1 MTKKEKKPKRSELH
15 RQILERARISPDI
28 ISVSTT
34 KQTSSDANTVGR
46 ASAKLFNSISNRRQ
60 YDSYCRPIK
69 GKADDSNI
77 TNSRKVF
84 QQITDIRPAHRPL
97 HEIRAEAARKVDEIR
112 RQQDGG
118 ASTMQTS
125 AIGFEPSTFGP
136 PGMRP
141 PINGVS
147 RSHGNERCFSA
158 YDGEWE
164 NGLPDGRGGYTTA
177 NGGGSFVGQFR
188 KGQPH
193 GQGRTSCNDKASS
206 PNNHDGDDGTIY
218 EGDYRSGL
226 PHGIGK
232 CRYRGGVTYDGDWK
246 AGRRD
251 GFGTIKYPNQSTYVG
266 GFRRGQMHGHGTF
279 ASTTIGIEYSGK
291 FSNGYVSGE
300 GCLTLDGATI
310 IRNWPKEDRTGSRS
324 ARLTVIEAIEVLMK
338 DDTGADRL

>member
-28 ISVSTT
+28 IAVSTT

-69 GKADDSNI
+69 GKADDSSI
-77 TNSRKVF
+77 TNSRKVI
-84 QQITDIRPAHRPL
+84 QQIIDIRPAHRPL

-118 ASTMQTS
+118 ASTMQTA

-147 RSHGNERCFSA
+147 RSHGNERYFSD

-164 NGLPDGRGGYTTA
+164 DGLPDGRGGYTTA

-206 PNNHDGDDGTIY
+206 PNNHDDDGTIY
-218 EGDYRSGL
+218 EGEYRSGL

-232 CRYRGGVTYDGDWK
+232 CRYRGGITYDGDWK

-251 GFGTIKYPNQSTYVG
+251 GLGTIP
-266 GFRRGQMHGHGTF
+266 
-279 ASTTIGIEYSGK
+279 
-291 FSNGYVSGE
+291 
-300 GCLTLDGATI
+300 
-310 IRNWPKEDRTGSRS
+310 
-324 ARLTVIEAIEVLMK
+324 
-338 DDTGADRL
+338 